1 MVFSTLKKRRQVV
14 FTSFKGKMY
23 SMTGTIGKDSIDME
37 SRRVL
42 EKFFQTGKFTLD
54 SLKVQKSSLKATTK
68 SESPGS

>member
-1 MVFSTLKKRRQVV
+1 MVFSTLKKQRQVV
-14 FTSFKGKMY
+14 FTSLKGKMY

-37 SRRVL
+37 SRRVV

>member
-1 MVFSTLKKRRQVV
+1 
-14 FTSFKGKMY
+14 MY

-37 SRRVL
+37 SRRVV
-42 EKFFQTGKFTLD
+42 EKFFQTGKFTMD